1 MVLVFHV
8 VYQYRLIKR
17 VILRV
22 GLLIISQHL
31 DKFSGNNKHCV
42 SRNMFLVVEE
52 QDSTCSL
59 NFSIILHLKHMTW
72 KHVASFDQSDLGR
85 RCSE

>member
-1 MVLVFHV
+1 MVLVFDV

-31 DKFSGNNKHCV
+31 KSSGNNKPCV
-42 SRNMFLVVEE
+42 SRNKFLVVEE
-52 QDSTCSL
+52 QDPTCLL

-72 KHVASFDQSDLGR
+72 KHVASFDRSNLGR